1 MKLTIVLLVS
11 LYCCSAN
18 AGLSDTFHS
27 LTGLSLP
34 KGFDPSNFKAFK
46 GFDVHQFDGK
56 HLNPFDYDI
65 NDVMT
70 RFAVNIRINIIL
82 PYLY

>member
-1 MKLTIVLLVS
+1 MKLTIILLVT
-11 LYCCSAN
+11 LYSYSSN

-46 GFDVHQFDGK
+46 GFDGK

-65 NDVMT
+65 NDVMI
-70 RFAVNIRINIIL
+70 RFAVNIRINLIFI
-82 PYLY
+82 YLY